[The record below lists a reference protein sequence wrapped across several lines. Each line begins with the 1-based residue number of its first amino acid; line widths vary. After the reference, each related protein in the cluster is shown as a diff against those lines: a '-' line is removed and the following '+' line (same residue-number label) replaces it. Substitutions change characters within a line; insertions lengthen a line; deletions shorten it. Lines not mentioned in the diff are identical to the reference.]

1 MSTIP
6 ESVPDFDPQSAGDAF
21 RPDRRCRVRD
31 FWPVEHA
38 AAISRCL
45 AQETRYLNAYF
56 AGGRNREASD
66 QDLAGLSTEDRRLL
80 QQQLYSDAA
89 QGVGF
94 LYGRR
99 HIDLREGETDTP
111 DRLRSVMRVLN
122 SPPMLERIRLIS
134 GFSDI
139 CCASA
144 QATRY
149 SPGNFLTRHND
160 IKEDEGRRIAYVLGF
175 SPHWHPDWGGLLQ
188 FYRHDGI
195 PRDAWAPEF
204 NSLTLFDVHH
214 VHAVTYVTPFAP
226 APRLSITGW
235 FCNRAPTR

>member
-1 MSTIP
+1 MSAIP
-6 ESVPDFDPQSAGDAF
+6 ELVPDFDPQAVRDAYRQDMRF
-21 RPDRRCRVRD
+21 RVRHL
-31 FWPVEHA
+31 WPVEEA

-66 QDLAGLSTEDRRLL
+66 RDFANLSAEDRRVL
-80 QQQLYSDAA
+80 QQQLFGDAA

-94 LYGRR
+94 LYGRH
-99 HIDLREGETDTP
+99 HITLKHGGAETPATLR
-111 DRLRSVMRVLN
+111 RVMEVLN
-122 SPPMLERIRLIS
+122 SPEMLTRIRLIS
-134 GFSDI
+134 GFDDI

-160 IKEDEGRRIAYVLGF
+160 IKEDEGRRVAYVLGL
-175 SPHWHPDWGGLLQ
+175 SPRWHPDWGGLLQ
-188 FYRHDGI
+188 FYRQDGT

-235 FCNRAPTR
+235 FCSRPPA

>member
-1 MSTIP
+1 M
-6 ESVPDFDPQSAGDAF
+6 EY
-21 RPDRRCRVRD
+21 
-31 FWPVEHA
+31 A

-56 AGGRNREASD
+56 AAGKNREASD
-66 QDLAGLSTEDRRLL
+66 KDFANLAPADRHLL
-80 QQQLYSDAA
+80 QQQLFADAA

-94 LYGRR
+94 LYGRH
-99 HIDLREGETDTP
+99 HISFKNLESDTP
-111 DRLRSVMRVLN
+111 ALLRQVMAVLN
-122 SPPMLERIRLIS
+122 SPEMLDRIRLIS
-134 GFSDI
+134 GFDDI

-149 SPGNFLTRHND
+149 APGNFLTRHND
-160 IKEDEGRRIAYVLGF
+160 LKEDEGRRVAYVLGF

-188 FYRHDGI
+188 FYRQDGT

-214 VHAVTYVTPFAP
+214 VHAVTYVAPFAS

-235 FCNRAPTR
+235 FCNRSPAR